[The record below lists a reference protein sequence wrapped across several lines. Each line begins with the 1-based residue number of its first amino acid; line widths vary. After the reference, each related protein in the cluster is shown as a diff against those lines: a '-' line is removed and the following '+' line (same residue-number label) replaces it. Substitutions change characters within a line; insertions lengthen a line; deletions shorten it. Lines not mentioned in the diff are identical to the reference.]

1 LAGIL
6 LIGLFLKLLSREME
20 LLKDFPESS
29 EVIYY
34 RGVVWLLI
42 MPVMSLVLGSY
53 FFIQSLRKSKIL
65 RIVIN
70 QGQFN
75 IRIKE
80 FEERDT
86 IQDLILF
93 INKKLPQSIENAF

>member
-80 FEERDT
+80 FEERDK